1 MTTRNCE
8 EVWEK
13 CLKIIQDNLAKV
25 AFNTWFAPIVP
36 VDLKGSQL
44 TIQVPSTY
52 FYEYLEEHYL
62 ELMAM
67 TLHRVIGPDA
77 NLEYRI
83 VVSNDQNAG
92 RTVTVAMPSN
102 HVPKRIPNVSTLPRK
117 GADEPLNP
125 FAIPGLKKI
134 QIDPHLNPEYTFEN
148 YVEGECNRLARAAG
162 FAVAGNPAG
171 TSFNPLFIYGGS
183 GLGKT
188 HLANAIG
195 LEVKKN
201 FPDKVVL
208 YVDANKFL
216 TQYMQATRD
225 NNRNDFINF
234 YQMID
239 VLILDDV
246 QYFADKQGTQEVFFQ
261 IFNYLHQHQKQLILT
276 SDKAP
281 VDLNGMEERLLSR
294 FKWGLAADLQEPDF
308 ETRIRILKRK
318 TYKDGI
324 EIKEEILEYIASHVT
339 NNVRELEGT
348 LISLLAQ
355 ATLNKKEITLEL
367 AKGMIDKLVKN
378 TQREISI
385 DYIQKV
391 VCNYFSMSVDV
402 LSSKTRKRE
411 IVQARQIA
419 MYFAKNMTKCSLA
432 MIGNAIGNKDHATVL
447 HACKTVN
454 NLIETDKAFKQ
465 DLDEIEKRLKM

>member
-1 MTTRNCE
+1 MTKSCE
-8 EVWEK
+8 EIWAE
-13 CLKIIQDNLAKV
+13 CLKIIQENLQKPAY
-25 AFNTWFAPIVP
+25 NTWFAPIVP
-36 VDLKGSQL
+36 VELKGSLL
-44 TIQVPSTY
+44 TIQVPSQF
-52 FYEYLEEHYL
+52 FYEYLEEHYIG
-62 ELMAM
+62 LMAK
-67 TLHRVIGPDA
+67 TLRRVIGPDA
-77 NLEYRI
+77 KLDYRVI
-83 VVSNDQNAG
+83 LNRDDNTDKNVS
-92 RTVTVAMPSN
+92 VIMPSN
-102 HVPKRIPNVSTLPRK
+102 DVPKKIPNVSKTIGKTDGERI
-117 GADEPLNP
+117 NP
-125 FAIPGLKKI
+125 FAIPGIEKI
-134 QIDPHLNPEYTFEN
+134 QIDPHLNPECTFDN
-148 YVEGECNRLARAAG
+148 FVEGECNRLARAAG

-225 NNRNDFINF
+225 NNRNDFIHF

-246 QYFADKQGTQEVFFQ
+246 QYFAGKEGTQEVFFQ
-261 IFNYLHQHQKQLILT
+261 IFNHLHQHQKQLILT

-308 ETRIRILKRK
+308 DTRIKILKRK

-391 VCNYFSMSVDV
+391 VCNYFSMSVDM

-419 MYFAKNMTKCSLA
+419 MYFAKSMTKCSLA

-454 NLIETDKAFKQ
+454 NLIETDNSFKQ
-465 DLDEIEKRLKM
+465 DLEEIEKRLKM

>member
-1 MTTRNCE
+1 MTKNCK
-8 EVWEK
+8 EVWAE
-13 CLKIIQDNLAKV
+13 CLKIIQENLTKP
-25 AFNTWFAPIVP
+25 AFNTWFAPIEP
-36 VDLKGSQL
+36 IELKDNLL
-44 TIQVPSTY
+44 TIQVPSQF
-52 FYEYLEEHYL
+52 FYEYLEEHYIGL
-62 ELMAM
+62 IAK
-67 TLHRVIGPDA
+67 TLQRVIGSGA
-77 NLEYRI
+77 KLFYRI
-83 VVSNDQNAG
+83 VLNKDENIG
-92 RTVTVAMPSN
+92 KTVTVQMPSN
-102 HVPKRIPNVSTLPRK
+102 DTPKNIPNQSKILK
-117 GADEPLNP
+117 KNNGEKINP
-125 FAIPGLKKI
+125 FVIPGIEKI
-134 QIDPHLNPEYTFEN
+134 QIDPHLNPECTFEN
-148 YVEGECNRLARAAG
+148 FVEGECNRLSRAAG
-162 FAVAGNPAG
+162 YAVAGNPAG
-171 TSFNPLFIYGGS
+171 TSFNPLFIYGNS

-195 LEVKKN
+195 LEVKRN

-208 YVDANKFL
+208 FIDANKFL
-216 TQYMQATRD
+216 TQYMQATSD
-225 NNRNDFINF
+225 NNRSDFINF

-239 VLILDDV
+239 VLIVDDIHSLSG
-246 QYFADKQGTQEVFFQ
+246 KPGTQEVFFQ

-281 VDLNGMEERLLSR
+281 VDLDGMEERLLSR

-308 ETRIRILKRK
+308 ETRIKILKRK

-324 EIKEEILEYIASHVT
+324 DIKEEILEYIASHVT

-367 AKGMIDKLVKN
+367 AKGMIDRLVKN

-385 DYIQKV
+385 DYIQKI
-391 VCNYFSMSVDV
+391 VCNYFSMSVDA

-432 MIGNAIGNKDHATVL
+432 VIGSAIGDKDHATVL

-465 DLDEIEKRLKM
+465 DLEEIEKRLKM